1 MAYIPQY
8 VKIKEY
14 IIENIKHGNFKPG
27 EKIPSEKN
35 LGDMFNVSRITAT
48 TAIRDLVKEGYVFRI
63 QGKGTYV
70 SEKKIEDVRNHNAY
84 GFENKDS
91 IGEDVHETKSVKVI
105 KVGIE
110 FSDKVDLTE
119 TEELYEIIRYKL
131 DDGRVNA
138 IEYVYLP
145 LKYYPSLKLKEEETG
160 HIHDLVKG
168 SCFLRQDKAKV
179 YIEPVMLDE
188 KQSEIM
194 GLDKDKPVLQLE
206 KTTFSEEGKIIEYS
220 RNIINSDIYKFYMD
234 LDLNIE
240 E

>member
-35 LGDMFNVSRITAT
+35 LVDMFNVSRITAT
-48 TAIRDLVKEGYVFRI
+48 TAIRDLVKEGYVYRI
-63 QGKGTYV
+63 QGKGTFV

-84 GFENKDS
+84 GFENNSSLD
-91 IGEDVHETKSVKVI
+91 EDVHETRSVRVI
-105 KVGIE
+105 KVGSE
-110 FSDKVDLTE
+110 FSEKMDLTE

-131 DDGRVNA
+131 DDGRINA
-138 IEYVYLP
+138 VEYVYLP
-145 LKYYPSLKLKEEETG
+145 LKYYPSLKLREEEIG
-160 HIHDLVKG
+160 HIHDLVKS
-168 SCFLRQDKAKV
+168 SCFLKQKKAKV

-188 KQSEIM
+188 EQSEIM
-194 GLDKDKPVLQLE
+194 ELDKEKPVLQLE
-206 KTTFSEEGKIIEYS
+206 KTTFSEEDKIIEYS

-234 LDLNIE
+234 LDLSE
-240 E
+240 

>member
-35 LGDMFNVSRITAT
+35 LVDMFNVSRITAT
-48 TAIRDLVKEGYVFRI
+48 TAIRDLVKEGYVYRI
-63 QGKGTYV
+63 QGKGTFV

-84 GFENKDS
+84 GFENNSSLD
-91 IGEDVHETKSVKVI
+91 EDVHETRSVRVI
-105 KVGIE
+105 KVGRE
-110 FSDKVDLTE
+110 FSEKMDLTE

-131 DDGRVNA
+131 DDGRINA
-138 IEYVYLP
+138 VEYVYLP
-145 LKYYPSLKLKEEETG
+145 LKYYPSLKLREEEIG
-160 HIHDLVKG
+160 HIHDLVKS
-168 SCFLRQDKAKV
+168 SCFLKQKKAKV

-188 KQSEIM
+188 EQSEIM
-194 GLDKDKPVLQLE
+194 ELDKEKPVLQLE
-206 KTTFSEEGKIIEYS
+206 KTTFSEEDKIIEYS

-234 LDLNIE
+234 LDLSE
-240 E
+240 